1 MAEQPSLP
9 ASFEI
14 GGRPVGEGHP
24 TYVIAEAGANHN
36 RDLAIARELVD
47 VAAEAGADAV
57 KFQTYSGESLY
68 SSKAP
73 GFEYLAPISDK
84 RPSELL
90 EDIALPREWQ
100 GELRD
105 HAAARGIALLLEP
118 VRRRGGD
125 RARRPRRPG
134 DEDRLLRDRRPRR

>member
-1 MAEQPSLP
+1 MAERTALP

-36 RDLAIARELVD
+36 RYLAVARELVE

-57 KFQTYSGESLY
+57 KFQTYSGEALY
-68 SSKAP
+68 STRTP
-73 GFEYLAPISDK
+73 YFEYLTAPTEKS
-84 RPSELL
+84 PSELL

-100 GELRD
+100 VELRD
-105 HAAARGIALLLEP
+105 HA
-118 VRRRGGD
+118 
-125 RARRPRRPG
+125 
-134 DEDRLLRDRRPRR
+134 